1 MNSVVSYIFP
11 TVLAAAFHALVL
23 AALLFNWQAQPAIEV
38 TPIEKYYI
46 AATVVA
52 ENPHKAKERKADA
65 ARQEASKRRVADE
78 KRAADLRVKQ
88 EQERKARAQ
97 RDALAKAQAE
107 QAAKDQARKQST
119 TTPVPEPTTAA
130 QDAVQEQ
137 ERLRMEQSLALAIM
151 DEQEYRRA
159 VTDDEKAMAFVG
171 QIQREIVQNW
181 SRPPSAR
188 NGMQMLLKVRL
199 VPTGEVVDVAVLES
213 SGNDAFDR
221 SAVLA
226 VQKAGRFQVPAD
238 SRQFERNFRE
248 FEVLFR
254 PDDLRL

>member
-11 TVLAAAFHALVL
+11 TVLATAFHGLVI
-23 AALLFNWQAQPAIEV
+23 AALLTNWQAQPEIEV

-65 ARQEASKRRVADE
+65 AREEVRKRRVADE
-78 KRAADLRVKQ
+78 KRAADQRAKQ
-88 EQERKARAQ
+88 EQDRKAMAE
-97 RDALAKAQAE
+97 RDALAKAKAE
-107 QAAKDQARKQST
+107 QAAKEQAQKQSVAA
-119 TTPVPEPTTAA
+119 TPVPPPKDSTR
-130 QDAVQEQ
+130 DVQEQ

-159 VTDDEKAMAFVG
+159 ITDDEKAMAFVG

-226 VQKAGRFQVPAD
+226 VQKARRFQVPTE
-238 SRQFERNFRE
+238 SRQFEKNFRE